1 MGAVAVSR
9 LTEGFQPGL
18 LQVRLGGRVSDV
30 LGLGD
35 AVFPALVAG
44 FAKRYDLAQEKSR
57 LFPAALTGFG
67 VGCLL
72 CEFSPGIDGRGL
84 PALLYILPVMLL
96 AVLATATVDGD
107 DVFEL

>member
-1 MGAVAVSR
+1 M
-9 LTEGFQPGL
+9 
-18 LQVRLGGRVSDV
+18 
-30 LGLGD
+30 GLGD
-35 AVFPALVAG
+35 AVFPALIAG
-44 FAKRYDLAQEKSR
+44 FAKRYDLAKEESR

-72 CEFSPGIDGRGL
+72 CELSPGIDGRGL

-96 AVLATATVDGD
+96 AVLATAAVDGD